1 MNHPLRDL
9 GITAYGYT
17 PALIPL
23 ADRVRVQGN
32 NERIWV
38 ENVRRG
44 VRMMLDILES
54 LDPKP
59 RN

>member
-1 MNHPLRDL
+1 MNHLLRDL

-17 PALIPL
+17 PTVIPL
-23 ADRVRVQGN
+23 ADSVTVHGN

-38 ENVRRG
+38 ENVRPG
-44 VRMMLDILES
+44 VAMMLDILES
-54 LDPKP
+54 LDLNP